1 MSCKVQGNGPL
12 NAHKKRTIWRLL
24 EMTAGK
30 HHFCARFTLLK
41 IMPMRLFFP
50 LLLLAGLAG
59 CQTKVDSCP
68 KELEKREH
76 ALTNSLDS
84 LLFHRDETPED
95 SFRIGLEV
103 LRTWELQL
111 FDAVRQCNFEQDLT
125 RSYYW
130 SKGRLK
136 FPGRIQ
142 QEMEKLNRVPQ
153 SGPLR

>member
-1 MSCKVQGNGPL
+1 M
-12 NAHKKRTIWRLL
+12 
-24 EMTAGK
+24 
-30 HHFCARFTLLK
+30 
-41 IMPMRLFFP
+41 
-50 LLLLAGLAG
+50 LLLSGLAA
-59 CQTKVDSCP
+59 CQTTVDPCP
-68 KELEKREH
+68 KALEKRDY

-84 LLFHRDETPED
+84 LLFHRDEMPED

-111 FDAVRQCNFEQDLT
+111 FDEVRHCNFEQDLT

-130 SKGRLK
+130 YKGRLK

-142 QEMEKLNRVPQ
+142 QEMEKLSRAPQ